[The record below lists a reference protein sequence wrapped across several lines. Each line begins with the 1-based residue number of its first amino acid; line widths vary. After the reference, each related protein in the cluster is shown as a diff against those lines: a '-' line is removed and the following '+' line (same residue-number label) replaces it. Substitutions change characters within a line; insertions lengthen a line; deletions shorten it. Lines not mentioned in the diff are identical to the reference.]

1 MMSIFSRLS
10 TSASTRRSASV
21 QGAANRA
28 ATSTIERMPMRPPGL
43 GRTAAIVL
51 FIAFIAACSS
61 MPSMSTAV
69 STFDQLGGMSTVNKL
84 ASGFVNS
91 SLKDPRLSGL
101 TAGRT
106 VDAAASS
113 AKVSDQLCAILG
125 GGCKAPLT
133 DAQLSSAAG
142 KLSPD
147 QTKALS
153 DNFST
158 TLNSLASNPA
168 VRDAVTKAVGNK
180 LGGLGGLL

>member
-1 MMSIFSRLS
+1 
-10 TSASTRRSASV
+10 
-21 QGAANRA
+21 
-28 ATSTIERMPMRPPGL
+28 
-43 GRTAAIVL
+43 
-51 FIAFIAACSS
+51 
-61 MPSMSTAV
+61 MPSMGTAASV
-69 STFDQLGGMSTVNKL
+69 FDQLGGMSTVNTL

-106 VDAAASS
+106 VDVAAAST
-113 AKVSDQLCAILG
+113 KVSDQLCSILG

-133 DAQLSSAAG
+133 DAQLSSAAS

-153 DNFST
+153 ENFSS
-158 TLNSLASNPA
+158 TLNTLASNPA
-168 VRDAVTKAVGNK
+168 VREAVTKAVASK